1 MSSNTD
7 YWAQREQDWLEE
19 CEKEEKSWNK
29 AIDKIYTDLSAEIQE
44 EVERFILRFGSAE
57 GMDMATARRYLSA
70 TDIQYYASLAEKY
83 CKQAHRDMADGTYSR
98 DSSKEYFTEQANAE
112 MRRYNAAMKI
122 SRLQMLQSQLA
133 LKTLNAQAKT
143 NAVMETATIKRAESE
158 FRRQAGILGET
169 VLNNLDM
176 VETLAKASFHGATFS
191 ERIWGP
197 HQEKLQ
203 TKLNKAIRNMLILGK
218 GAGPFTRELSRD
230 LGVTKREAQRLLTTE
245 LARVQV
251 QAQMESMIEAGFD
264 QYTFITNPN
273 CCNECRALNGKHFS
287 LQKDKRAGRIPPI
300 HPNCRC
306 TTAAYVDEDTDDDFD
321 EVEFDK
327 WSESYDEHG
336 LSWEEWKE
344 KKAQT
349 AIRELTKA
357 DFSQVQKTLK
367 SYILNL
373 ENGQGANETEA
384 ESALATLQALIR
396 NPFKGATSKIVASM
410 TDLQDRVYKAQAVRY
425 LRDEAGIK
433 FVDAKTKKY
442 QLSGQYLKE
451 FTDWHKNFISA
462 FPSYSK
468 NPNYVHLP
476 EIVVLPDRDMRGAYG
491 AFTWYA
497 NSLRPA
503 KIKLRGSAFHTY
515 DEASRVAQLNY
526 QENAKG
532 VRFKSGQHPVH
543 TLVHEYGHY
552 VANTLDQLN
561 GGGWQERFIR
571 TCIQEFNATSGNS
584 IADCS
589 DLTLYLSEYGASS
602 PGEAFAEAFSDA
614 YLESN
619 PHEFSKVFR
628 KLLEE
633 ELNKW

>member
-7 YWAQREQDWLEE
+7 YWVQREQDWLEE

-133 LKTLNAQAKT
+133 LKTFNAQAKT

-176 VETLAKASFHGATFS
+176 AETLAKASFHGATFS

-321 EVEFDK
+321 EVAFDK

-336 LSWEEWKE
+336 LSWEEWKQKNQDSE
-344 KKAQT
+344 TQIDFMGRAFSKKVSFGKGSYKFHQVDESGLFYTQTHSKYAQK
-349 AIRELTKA
+349 AIEETK
-357 DFSQVQKTLK
+357 QVLSGFGKGLKLNGVYIMNDRDIPGLAAYDHVEDVLYLNQKLFEDGFIEAYQKTPGYFAARDGK
-367 SYILNL
+367 
-373 ENGQGANETEA
+373 E
-384 ESALATLQALIR
+384 ALIHEL
-396 NPFKGATSKIVASM
+396 SH
-410 TDLQDRVYKAQAVRY
+410 
-425 LRDEAGIK
+425 
-433 FVDAKTKKY
+433 KKHW
-442 QLSGQYLKE
+442 
-451 FTDWHKNFISA
+451 D
-462 FPSYSK
+462 
-468 NPNYVHLP
+468 
-476 EIVVLPDRDMRGAYG
+476 
-491 AFTWYA
+491 
-497 NSLRPA
+497 
-503 KIKLRGSAFHTY
+503 KIKLVQESDPVKYANIEVAKERVEYELRKYVRNQSAADPLY
-515 DEASRVAQLNY
+515 VSRIVSGNAEAKFDNRRELNELIADASVLEETGRLSDRILAQLI
-526 QENAKG
+526 EGILK
-532 VRFKSGQHPVH
+532 
-543 TLVHEYGHY
+543 
-552 VANTLDQLN
+552 
-561 GGGWQERFIR
+561 
-571 TCIQEFNATSGNS
+571 
-584 IADCS
+584 
-589 DLTLYLSEYGASS
+589 
-602 PGEAFAEAFSDA
+602 
-614 YLESN
+614 
-619 PHEFSKVFR
+619 
-628 KLLEE
+628 
-633 ELNKW
+633 

>member
-7 YWAQREQDWLEE
+7 YWVQREQDWLEE

-133 LKTLNAQAKT
+133 LKTFNAQAKT

-176 VETLAKASFHGATFS
+176 AETLAKASFHGATFS
-191 ERIWGP
+191 ERIWGS
-197 HQEKLQ
+197 HQNKLQ

-273 CCNECRALNGKHFS
+273 CCDDCRVLNGKHFS
-287 LQKDKRAGRIPPI
+287 LQKDKKADKIPPI

-306 TTAAYVDEDTDDDFD
+306 TTAAYVDEETDDDFD
-321 EVEFDK
+321 EEAFDQ

-336 LSWEEWKE
+336 LTWEEWNDALRIDGERE
-344 KKAQT
+344 KRSKRDQAYSVDWQIVNS
-349 AIRELTKA
+349 AEYRKK
-357 DFSQVQKTLK
+357 FSMLFEDE
-367 SYILNL
+367 II
-373 ENGQGANETEA
+373 A
-384 ESALATLQALIR
+384 
-396 NPFKGATSKIVASM
+396 
-410 TDLQDRVYKAQAVRY
+410 DRVYKKSIDILKHRDGTDFEDMYLIDPETKKVVASQTKTETIPVRY
-425 LRDEAGIK
+425 ESDRHQHVIYNQEMKRAIK
-433 FVDAKTKKY
+433 KSKPKTLITIHNHPESY
-442 QLSGQYLKE
+442 PPSGSD
-451 FTDWHKNFISA
+451 FSSA
-462 FPSYSK
+462 FR
-468 NPNYVHLP
+468 N
-476 EIVVLPDRDMRGAYG
+476 
-491 AFTWYA
+491 
-497 NSLRPA
+497 
-503 KIKLRGSAFHTY
+503 
-515 DEASRVAQLNY
+515 
-526 QENAKG
+526 
-532 VRFKSGQHPVH
+532 
-543 TLVHEYGHY
+543 EYGYGIIACHNGDVY
-552 VANTLDQLN
+552 GYKVGKRQFSGRHFDLAVEKNRIRFGSIDVAYKITLDDFQK
-561 GGGWQERFIR
+561 
-571 TCIQEFNATSGNS
+571 
-584 IADCS
+584 
-589 DLTLYLSEYGASS
+589 EYG
-602 PGEAFAEAFSDA
+602 
-614 YLESN
+614 LTWM
-619 PHEFSKVFR
+619 
-628 KLLEE
+628 KL
-633 ELNKW
+633 

>member
-57 GMDMATARRYLSA
+57 GIDMATARRHLSA

-327 WSESYDEHG
+327 WSESYDEHEF
-336 LSWEEWKE
+336 SWEEWKTTPE
-344 KKAQT
+344 SVKDFYVGFHSISEDDVESQLLKNNDDWVKK
-349 AIRELTKA
+349 LTDDEYRSIDKYTFNPG
-357 DFSQVQKTLK
+357 DKSPNKFYQVV
-367 SYILNL
+367 N
-373 ENGQGANETEA
+373 
-384 ESALATLQALIR
+384 
-396 NPFKGATSKIVASM
+396 
-410 TDLQDRVYKAQAVRY
+410 RY
-425 LRDEAGIK
+425 LRGLNDSGDKDLSRHIENIENGLNKNNLPSGIICYRGQS
-433 FVDAKTKKY
+433 VDSWEENSIGDY
-442 QLSGQYLKE
+442 IPLEG
-451 FTDWHKNFISA
+451 FTSTSIS
-462 FPSYSK
+462 
-468 NPNYVHLP
+468 
-476 EIVVLPDRDMRGAYG
+476 PDG
-491 AFTWYA
+491 AFGGSIRITF
-497 NSLRPA
+497 
-503 KIKLRGSAFHTY
+503 KIKSA
-515 DEASRVAQLNY
+515 
-526 QENAKG
+526 
-532 VRFKSGQHPVH
+532 
-543 TLVHEYGHY
+543 
-552 VANTLDQLN
+552 N
-561 GGGWQERFIR
+561 G
-571 TCIQEFNATSGNS
+571 
-584 IADCS
+584 
-589 DLTLYLSEYGASS
+589 
-602 PGEAFAEAFSDA
+602 A
-614 YLESN
+614 YLE
-619 PHEFSKVFR
+619 PISKFKNQKEV
-628 KLLEE
+628 LLQHLSLGVLLSKKENE
-633 ELNKW
+633 YVIGVIE

>member
-7 YWAQREQDWLEE
+7 YWVQREQDWLEE

-57 GMDMATARRYLSA
+57 GMDMAPARRYLSA

-133 LKTLNAQAKT
+133 LKTFNAQAKT

-176 VETLAKASFHGATFS
+176 AETLAKASFHGATFS

-197 HQEKLQ
+197 HQNKLQ

-273 CCNECRALNGKHFS
+273 CCDDCRELNGQHFS

-321 EVEFDK
+321 EAAFDE
-327 WSESYDEHG
+327 WSESFDEHR

-344 KKAQT
+344 QIDLTSINHVVTHADKDSRNIRSRIAINTPDHESSLQQEDREKCKQEAIDYFRSKGIDFIETSKKEDQ
-349 AIRELTKA
+349 IDGRW
-357 DFSQVQKTLK
+357 LK
-367 SYILNL
+367 QCAEWHERFENEFPEFVNL
-373 ENGQGANETEA
+373 SFAPKLISISASPVSVPRGANGQFVGYADKTKCRIGLNSQTFHKY
-384 ESALATLQALIR
+384 SAIKKMVDSDYKRDTNGVRNKSSDNLIR
-396 NPFKGATSKIVASM
+396 T
-410 TDLQDRVYKAQAVRY
+410 
-425 LRDEAGIK
+425 
-433 FVDAKTKKY
+433 
-442 QLSGQYLKE
+442 
-451 FTDWHKNFISA
+451 FI
-462 FPSYSK
+462 
-468 NPNYVHLP
+468 
-476 EIVVLPDRDMRGAYG
+476 
-491 AFTWYA
+491 
-497 NSLRPA
+497 
-503 KIKLRGSAFHTY
+503 
-515 DEASRVAQLNY
+515 
-526 QENAKG
+526 
-532 VRFKSGQHPVH
+532 
-543 TLVHEYGHY
+543 HEYGHFVGFSMNELLGEGY
-552 VANTLDQLN
+552 EDYLISLAIEEYRKKTKSKNVKM
-561 GGGWQERFIR
+561 F
-571 TCIQEFNATSGNS
+571 
-584 IADCS
+584 S
-589 DLTLYLSEYGASS
+589 DLGRPLSENSTINNS
-602 PGEAFAEAFSDA
+602 EAFAEAFSDFFG
-614 YLESN
+614 STH
-619 PHEFSKVFR
+619 PSKFGEIFG
-628 KLLEE
+628 KILIK
-633 ELNKW
+633 ELKRWGSTK